1 MSGGVVT
8 LHRKGVKKW
17 LSQTEK
23 GDAVAAGMKTTAGHS
38 GVVFGGRADATRA
51 RCREY
56 KVKLY

>member
-1 MSGGVVT
+1 MLT

-17 LSQTEK
+17 LSQTER

-38 GVVFGGRADATRA
+38 GVVFGGRADALRTDTTG
-51 RCREY
+51 Y